1 MCWSSST
8 PTERNRSD
16 TPSIAAIHSKSAT
29 QLPQHRRQW
38 QLLDRVRAIHSKS
51 ATQLP
56 QHRRQWQLLDRV
68 RWLERTDSGA
78 LLPIIGGAAH

>member
-1 MCWSSST
+1 MAKQARCLTLGMCWSSST

-38 QLLDRVRAIHSKS
+38 QLLDRVR
-51 ATQLP
+51 
-56 QHRRQWQLLDRV
+56 
-68 RWLERTDSGA
+68 WLERTDSGA